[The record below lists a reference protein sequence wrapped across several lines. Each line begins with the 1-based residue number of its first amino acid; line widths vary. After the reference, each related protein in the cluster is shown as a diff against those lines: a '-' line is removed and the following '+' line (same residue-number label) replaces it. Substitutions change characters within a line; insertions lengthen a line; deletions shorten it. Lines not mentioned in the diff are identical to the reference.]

1 VHEKNGRSWW
11 NGIYGM
17 TDLPMEKL
25 ITLARSWNNPPLLD
39 VDDGFQKHGYDRGQR
54 AFVLERSKHSSGD
67 LNIKFAAS
75 KDSPVYNPA
84 LVILGWGTS
93 GASLKIDGEGIGQGS
108 KFRVGHRHGLEDSDL
123 IVWIE
128 HEATAPFELTLCRR

>member
-1 VHEKNGRSWW
+1 
-11 NGIYGM
+11 M

-25 ITLARSWNNPPLLD
+25 ITLARSWNYPPRLELS
-39 VDDGFQKHGYDRGQR
+39 DGFQDGGYDRGQR
-54 AFVLERSKHSSGD
+54 AFVIERSGPSTGD
-67 LNIKFAAS
+67 LKIKVAAS

-93 GASLKIDGEGIGQGS
+93 GAALTIDGEAIAQGPR
-108 KFRVGHRHGLEDSDL
+108 FRVGHRHGLEISDL

-128 HEATAPFELTLCRR
+128 HEATEPFEMTLGPAR